1 MKQLLFILIIFSISL
16 NTVSAQ
22 NSSVNEDVVW
32 DIITARLFSDYSSYA
47 YRFEEDIRIQLKGS
61 PNQED
66 STIFQTLINDLNS
79 LTETVQ
85 VTLVKDSANF
95 IISILPS
102 NDGLGLNQDMDTEEY
117 VIQKVE
123 LDFNLRYINSYEEK
137 LRDYYFYTIR
147 SLTKLFHFDADII
160 GYGGIFY
167 NKDKPEYIAFSDI
180 DKEIIKKLY
189 SKNFYH
195 DLKKNTI
202 KTHGY
207 LYYWNIRYK
216 STLKFFLTFIS
227 IIIAAIGLLYIQSRY
242 VKKTTYKLKDYFKTG
257 FLVLILTGFIYWI
270 FMLPAFIS
278 SKSTHYFSNL
288 AFFILGYLPLGLIAI
303 PFLYYSEHFLLK
315 NSQKFLQR
323 QTIIFFTTISA
334 FLMGH
339 LFEILILITFQYL
352 NPTNISTKPG
362 LISPTF
368 ALAACITAFL
378 RVLFNWSSYH
388 IQSMVNQKDVEIAK
402 MKELKNQAELN
413 ALHSRI
419 NPHFLYNSLNSIA
432 SLAHIDADKTENMA
446 TGLSELFRYSINKE
460 NKTFVTVA
468 EELEMV
474 KKYLEIEKNRFGD
487 KLVYKIDSDEST
499 LEKQIPKFLIQPLVE
514 NAIKHG
520 LSKIKSTGKVS
531 VEVKRIEKNLIISI
545 ADNGPDFPAEPVS
558 GYGLQNL
565 HDKLDIIY
573 GNDASIN
580 WENGE
585 NKHIRII
592 LKNQFNA

>member
-1 MKQLLFILIIFSISL
+1 MKQLLFILIILLTSFSTTL
-16 NTVSAQ
+16 AQ
-22 NSSVNEDVVW
+22 NKDIDENEVW
-32 DIITARLFSDYSSYA
+32 DIIRARLFGDYNSEA
-47 YRFEEDIRIQLKGS
+47 FRFEDDIHIQLKGS
-61 PNQED
+61 PNHED
-66 STIFQTLINDLNS
+66 STIFQTLIKELNS
-79 LTETVQ
+79 LTETVE
-85 VTLVKDSANF
+85 VKLVKNNANF
-95 IISILPS
+95 IISILPP

-147 SLTKLFHFDADII
+147 SLTQLFHFDADII

-167 NKDKPEYIAFSDI
+167 YKDKPEYIAFSDI

-189 SKNFYH
+189 SKNFYR
-195 DLKKNTI
+195 DLKQNTI
-202 KTHGY
+202 KTYGY

-227 IIIAAIGLLYIQSRY
+227 IIIAAIGLLYMQSRY

-257 FLVLILTGFIYWI
+257 FLVLILTAFIYWI

-288 AFFILGYLPLGLIAI
+288 AFLILAYLPLGLIAI
-303 PFLYYSEHFLLK
+303 PFLYYSERFLLK

-323 QTIIFFTTISA
+323 QTIIFFTTIIA
-334 FLMGH
+334 FLIGH
-339 LFEILILITFQYL
+339 LFELSIFVTLQHL
-352 NPTNISTKPG
+352 NFTNISTKPG
-362 LISPTF
+362 FISTTF

-378 RVLFNWSSYH
+378 RVLFNWSSYR

-474 KKYLEIEKNRFGD
+474 KKYLEIEKTRFGD
-487 KLVYKIDSDEST
+487 KLVYEIDADEST
-499 LEKQIPKFLIQPLVE
+499 REKQIPKFLIQPLVE
-514 NAIKHG
+514 NAVKHG
-520 LSKIKSTGKVS
+520 LSKIKAMGKIT
-531 VEVKRIEKNLIISI
+531 VEVRQLEKDLSISI
-545 ADNGPDFPAEPVS
+545 FDNGPDFPAEPVS

-573 GNDASIN
+573 GNDAGIN
-580 WENGE
+580 WENGD
-585 NKHIRII
+585 NKHVRIT
-592 LKNQFNA
+592 LKNQFNQ